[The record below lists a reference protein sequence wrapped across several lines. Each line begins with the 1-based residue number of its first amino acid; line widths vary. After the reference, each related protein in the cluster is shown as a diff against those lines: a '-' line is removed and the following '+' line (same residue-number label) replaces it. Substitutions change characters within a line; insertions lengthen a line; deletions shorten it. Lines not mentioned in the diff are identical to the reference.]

1 MTTSTYDIEVPA
13 WIDDEYFSEEA
24 LSDSSHED
32 HEDEVSTLRSI
43 VQGGCASGA
52 YMPAVTYYK
61 AKQTMTEH
69 GEEVLDYIVDAF
81 GELPAVS
88 LASHGSWASIGCHYL
103 SFAVELWAGLALRQI
118 DPDF

>member
-1 MTTSTYDIEVPA
+1 MTTSTYDITVPE
-13 WIDDEYFSEEA
+13 WILRDGYFTEEA

-52 YMPAVTYYK
+52 YMPAVTYYQ
-61 AKQTMTEH
+61 ARDTMAEH
-69 GEEVLDYIVDAF
+69 GDEVLDYIVDAF
-81 GELPAVS
+81 GELPAIPED
-88 LASHGSWASIGCHYL
+88 ASWSGIACQYL
-103 SFAVELWAGLALRQI
+103 SVAVELWAGLTLSQI